1 MESNADYEPF
11 LKALSGADP
20 IQARRFAAAK
30 ALEIGWGG
38 VSRVSAVTGLSRNTI
53 NKGIQELESTDK
65 LEQPE
70 RLRRPG
76 GGRKRV
82 KEREPT
88 LMSDLED
95 IMKESTAGDPM
106 SLLKWTYK
114 STYAIAEEL
123 QSKGHKV
130 SHDTVRRLLKENG
143 YSLQANRKALEGKSD
158 PERDNQFR
166 YINMQAAKFI
176 DAGDPVISVDAKKK
190 ELIGDY
196 KNSGRT
202 WRPKGHP
209 ELVNVYDF
217 SSSAVGSAIPY
228 GVYDLKRNNGVVNVG
243 KSHNTAEF
251 AVESIRQ
258 WWNLVGK
265 YHYVECNNLLICADG
280 GGSNGSRNKAWKF
293 FLQKLADEIGIVIV
307 VCHFPPGTSKWNKI
321 EHCMFSFISMNWR
334 GKPLSS
340 YETIIKLIGSTKTKK
355 GLEIQARLDE
365 RDYEKGRKIA
375 DEDMERLKIRLH
387 ELYPKWNYSLEPRTT
402 ASVSEEI
409 V

>member
-1 MESNADYEPF
+1 MGNEVDYGPF

-38 VSRVSAVTGLSRNTI
+38 VSEVSAMTGFSRNTI
-53 NKGIQELESTDK
+53 NKGIQELKRNDELK
-65 LEQPE
+65 QPE
-70 RLRRPG
+70 RLRKSG
-76 GGRKRV
+76 GGRKRA
-82 KEREPT
+82 ENREPT
-88 LMSDLED
+88 LLNDLED

-106 SLLKWTYK
+106 SLLKWTHK

-123 QSKGHKV
+123 KLKGHKV
-130 SHDTVRRLLKENG
+130 SHDTIRRLLKESG
-143 YSLQANRKALEGKSD
+143 YSLQANRKTLEGKSG

-166 YINMQAAKFI
+166 YINDRAAEFI

-202 WRPKGHP
+202 WRPKGQP

-217 SSSAVGSAIPY
+217 PSKAVGSAIPY
-228 GVYDLKRNNGVVNVG
+228 GIYDLKRNKGVVNVG

-251 AVESIRQ
+251 AVESISQ

-265 YHYVECNNLLICADG
+265 YNYADCKNLLICADG
-280 GGSNGSRNKAWKF
+280 GGSNGSRNRGWKF
-293 FLQKLADEIGIVIV
+293 FLQRLADEIGITIN

-321 EHCMFSFISMNWR
+321 EHCMFAFISMNWR

-340 YETIIKLIGSTKTKK
+340 YETIIKLIGSTKTKN
-355 GLEIQARLDE
+355 GLEIEARLDE
-365 RDYEKGRKIA
+365 KNYETGIKIL
-375 DEDMERLKIRLH
+375 DEDMSQLKIDLH
-387 ELYPKWNYSLEPRTT
+387 ELYPNWNYSIKPRVTI
-402 ASVSEEI
+402 SKSQEI
-409 V
+409 E